1 MRGQCDV
8 AHGRTVPTPGPPPR
22 ILIMS
27 AIRSSVRQRIDSGGT
42 SFSFEFFPPKT
53 EEGSRHLWDAIR
65 RLEPL
70 HPDLVSVTYGAGGST
85 RDRTVAITQQI
96 AHETTLTPMG
106 HLTCV
111 GSTVAELRSVIA
123 AYADAGVH
131 HVLALRGDPSGG
143 PQAPWVSTPGG
154 LEHADELVEL
164 LSQLGDFSIG
174 VAAFPDVHPSSPSLE
189 FDVAVLKA
197 KQDRGADFAMTQ
209 FFFSAGSYF
218 RLVEAAQSAGVE
230 MPIIPGIMPVTNVR
244 QIQRFAQLSGTPL
257 PADMIERFERVA
269 DDADAVVELG
279 VESAAELCSE
289 LLDGG
294 APGLHF
300 YTLNRSFSTLRVY
313 RDLGLTV

>member
-1 MRGQCDV
+1 MP
-8 AHGRTVPTPGPPPR
+8 AT
-22 ILIMS
+22 
-27 AIRSSVRQRIDSGGT
+27 RSSVREHIDSGGR

-53 EEGSRHLWDAIR
+53 EEGTRHLWDAIR

-70 HPDLVSVTYGAGGST
+70 HPALVSVTYGAGGTT

-96 AHETTLTPMG
+96 AQETTLTPMG

-111 GSTVAELRSVIA
+111 GSTVAQLRAVIA

-131 HVLALRGDPSGG
+131 HVLALRGDPPGG
-143 PQAPWVSTPGG
+143 PQAEWTSTPGG

-164 LSQLGDFSIG
+164 VARLGDFSVG
-174 VAAFPDVHPSSPSLE
+174 VAAFPDVHPGSPSLE
-189 FDVAVLKA
+189 FDVQVLKA
-197 KQDRGADFAMTQ
+197 KQARGADFAMTQ
-209 FFFSAGSYF
+209 FFFTAETYF
-218 RLVEAAQSAGVE
+218 RLVEAAEAAGVT

-244 QIQRFAQLSGTPL
+244 QLQRFAQLSGTAL
-257 PADMIERFERVA
+257 PATMIDRFERLA
-269 DDADAVVELG
+269 GDPQAVVEAG
-279 VESAAELCSE
+279 VEQAAGLCSE
-289 LLDGG
+289 LLEGG

>member
-1 MRGQCDV
+1 
-8 AHGRTVPTPGPPPR
+8 
-22 ILIMS
+22 MS
-27 AIRSSVRQRIDSGGT
+27 AIRSSVRQRIDAGGT

-53 EEGSRHLWDAIR
+53 DEGTRHLWDAIR

-70 HPDLVSVTYGAGGST
+70 HPTLVSVTYGAGGST

-111 GSTVAELRSVIA
+111 GSTVAELRAVIA

-131 HVLALRGDPSGG
+131 HVLALRGDPVGG

-154 LEHADELVEL
+154 LEHADELVAL

-174 VAAFPDVHPSSPSLE
+174 VAAFPDVHPSSPSLD

-209 FFFSAGSYF
+209 FFFSADSYF
-218 RLVEAAQSAGVE
+218 RLVEAAQAAGVT

-257 PADMIERFERVA
+257 PDEMIERFEKVA
-269 DDADAVVELG
+269 DDSEAVTELG
-279 VESAAELCSE
+279 VETASALCAE

-300 YTLNRSFSTLRVY
+300 YTLNRSGPTRQLWRL
-313 RDLGLTV
+313 LGLG

>member
-1 MRGQCDV
+1 MSQS
-8 AHGRTVPTPGPPPR
+8 TVR
-22 ILIMS
+22 E
-27 AIRSSVRQRIDSGGT
+27 RIDAGAA

-53 EEGSRHLWDAIR
+53 PEGSAHLWDAIR

-70 HPDLVSVTYGAGGST
+70 NPTLVSVTYGAGGST

-111 GSTVAELRSVIA
+111 GSTVAELRAVIA

-131 HVLALRGDPSGG
+131 HVLALRGDPPGG
-143 PQAPWVSTPGG
+143 PQTHWTSTPGG

-164 LSQLGDFSIG
+164 VNRLGRFSVG
-174 VAAFPDVHPSSPSLE
+174 VAAFPDVHPSSPSLA
-189 FDVAVLKA
+189 FDVQVLKG

-209 FFFSAGSYF
+209 FFFDVDSYL
-218 RLVEAAQSAGVE
+218 RYVDAAAAAGVT
-230 MPIIPGIMPVTNVR
+230 MPIIPGIMPVTDVR
-244 QIQRFAQLSGTPL
+244 QLQRFAMLSGTPL
-257 PADMIERFERVA
+257 PDALTQRFEAVA
-269 DDADAVVELG
+269 DDPDAVVELG
-279 VESAAELCSE
+279 VEVAAQMCSR
-289 LLDGG
+289 LLSEG

>member
-1 MRGQCDV
+1 MPAV
-8 AHGRTVPTPGPPPR
+8 
-22 ILIMS
+22 
-27 AIRSSVRQRIDSGGT
+27 RSSVRERIDAGGA

-53 EEGSRHLWDAIR
+53 DEGTRHLWDAIR

-70 HPDLVSVTYGAGGST
+70 RPTLVSVTYGAGGST

-111 GSTVAELRSVIA
+111 GSTVAELRAVIA

-131 HVLALRGDPSGG
+131 HVLALRGDPPGG
-143 PQAPWVSTPGG
+143 PQAPWVATPGG
-154 LEHADELVEL
+154 LEHADELVALVSE
-164 LSQLGDFSIG
+164 LGDFSVG
-174 VAAFPDVHPSSPSLE
+174 VAAFPDVHPSSPSLD
-189 FDVAVLKA
+189 FDVRVLRT
-197 KQDRGADFAMTQ
+197 KQDRGADFAVTQ
-209 FFFSAGSYF
+209 FFFSPEAYF
-218 RLVEAAQSAGVE
+218 RLVDRAQAAGVT

-244 QIQRFAQLSGTPL
+244 QIQRFAELSGTPL
-257 PADMIERFERVA
+257 PADMVAQFERIA
-269 DDADAVVELG
+269 DDPAAVVELG
-279 VESAAELCSE
+279 VEHAATLGAR

>member
-1 MRGQCDV
+1 M
-8 AHGRTVPTPGPPPR
+8 P
-22 ILIMS
+22 
-27 AIRSSVRQRIDSGGT
+27 AIRSSVRERIDAGGT

-70 HPDLVSVTYGAGGST
+70 RPTLVSVTYGAGGTT
-85 RDRTVAITQQI
+85 RDRTVSITQQI

-111 GSTVAELRSVIA
+111 GSTVAELRAVIA

-131 HVLALRGDPSGG
+131 HVLALRGDPPGG
-143 PQAPWVSTPGG
+143 PQAPWVATPGG
-154 LEHADELVEL
+154 LEHADELVGL
-164 LSQLGDFSIG
+164 VSQLGDFSVG
-174 VAAFPDVHPSSPSLE
+174 VAAFPDVHPASPSMD
-189 FDVAVLKA
+189 FDVRVLRG
-197 KQDRGADFAMTQ
+197 KQDRGADFAVTQ
-209 FFFSAGSYF
+209 FFFSADAYF
-218 RLVEAAQSAGVE
+218 RLVEHAQAAGVT

-244 QIQRFAQLSGTPL
+244 QIQRFAELSGTPL
-257 PADMIERFERVA
+257 PAQMIAQFDRIA
-269 DDADAVVELG
+269 DDPAAVVELG
-279 VESAAELCSE
+279 VEHAAQLGAQ

>member
-1 MRGQCDV
+1 
-8 AHGRTVPTPGPPPR
+8 
-22 ILIMS
+22 MS
-27 AIRSSVRQRIDSGGT
+27 AIRSSVRRRIDSGAT

-53 EEGSRHLWDAIR
+53 QEGSKHLWDAIR

-70 HPDLVSVTYGAGGST
+70 HPALVSVTYGAGGST

-111 GSTVAELRSVIA
+111 SSTVAELRSVIA

-131 HVLALRGDPSGG
+131 HVLALRGDPDGG

-154 LEHADELVEL
+154 LEHADDLVGL

-209 FFFSAGSYF
+209 FFFSPESYF
-218 RLVEAAQSAGVE
+218 RLVDAALAAGVT

-269 DDADAVVELG
+269 DDPDAVVELG
-279 VESAAELCSE
+279 VETASHLCAD
-289 LLDGG
+289 LLEGG

>member
-1 MRGQCDV
+1 
-8 AHGRTVPTPGPPPR
+8 
-22 ILIMS
+22 MS
-27 AIRSSVRQRIDSGGT
+27 AIRSSVRQRIDAGGT

-53 EEGSRHLWDAIR
+53 DEGTRHLWDAIR

-70 HPDLVSVTYGAGGST
+70 HPTLVSVTYGAGGST

-111 GSTVAELRSVIA
+111 GSTVAELRAVIA

-131 HVLALRGDPSGG
+131 HVLALRGDPVGG

-154 LEHADELVEL
+154 LEHADELVAL
-164 LSQLGDFSIG
+164 LSQVGDFSIG
-174 VAAFPDVHPSSPSLE
+174 VAAIPDVHPSSPSLD

-209 FFFSAGSYF
+209 FFFSADSYF
-218 RLVEAAQSAGVE
+218 RLVEAAQAAGVT

-257 PADMIERFERVA
+257 PDEMIERFEKVA
-269 DDADAVVELG
+269 DDSEAVTELG
-279 VESAAELCSE
+279 VETASALCAE

>member
-1 MRGQCDV
+1 MP
-8 AHGRTVPTPGPPPR
+8 AIHSTVRER
-22 ILIMS
+22 IE
-27 AIRSSVRQRIDSGGT
+27 SGGT

-70 HPDLVSVTYGAGGST
+70 RPTLVSVTYGAGGTT

-96 AHETTLTPMG
+96 ARETTLTPMG

-111 GSTVAELRSVIA
+111 GSTVAQLRSVIA

-131 HVLALRGDPSGG
+131 HVLALRGDPPGG
-143 PQAPWVSTPGG
+143 PQAEWSSTPGG
-154 LEHADELVEL
+154 LEHADELVALIE
-164 LSQLGDFSIG
+164 QLGDFHVG
-174 VAAFPDVHPSSPSLE
+174 VAVFPDVHPGSPSLA
-189 FDVAVLKA
+189 FDVQVLKA
-197 KQDRGADFAMTQ
+197 KQDRGAEFAITQ
-209 FFFSAGSYF
+209 FFFSADSYF
-218 RLVEAAQSAGVE
+218 RLVEAAQAAGVTI
-230 MPIIPGIMPVTNVR
+230 PIIPGIMPVTNVR

-257 PADMIERFERVA
+257 PGPLIEQFERVA
-269 DDADAVVELG
+269 DDPAAVVELG
-279 VESAAELCSE
+279 VEQASGMCAEL
-289 LLDGG
+289 LAGG

>member
-1 MRGQCDV
+1 MPHCRK
-8 AHGRTVPTPGPPPR
+8 GRYSDAIKLRPMPAARSTVR
-22 ILIMS
+22 E
-27 AIRSSVRQRIDSGGT
+27 RIDSGGA

-53 EEGSRHLWDAIR
+53 PEGLQHLWDAIR

-70 HPDLVSVTYGAGGST
+70 QPTLVSVTYGAGGGT
-85 RDRTVAITQQI
+85 RDKTVEITHQI
-96 AHETTLTPMG
+96 ARDTTLTPMA

-111 GSTVAELRSVIA
+111 GSTVAELRTVIA

-143 PQAPWVSTPGG
+143 PAAPWTSTPGG
-154 LEHADELVEL
+154 LEHADELVSL
-164 LSQLGDFSIG
+164 IASLGEFSIG

-189 FDVAVLKA
+189 FDVQVLKA

-209 FFFSAGSYF
+209 MFFDVDSYF
-218 RLVEAAQSAGVE
+218 RLVDAAQTAGVT
-230 MPIIPGIMPVTNVR
+230 MPIIPGVMPVTNIR
-244 QIQRFAQLSGTPL
+244 QVERFAELSGTAL
-257 PADMIERFERVA
+257 PAQMVGEFEAVA
-269 DDADAVVELG
+269 NNPQDVVELG
-279 VESAAELCSE
+279 VEHAARLCAK
-289 LLDGG
+289 LLQGG

>member
-1 MRGQCDV
+1 MPATRS
-8 AHGRTVPTPGPPPR
+8 TVRER
-22 ILIMS
+22 IEG
-27 AIRSSVRQRIDSGGT
+27 GGT

-53 EEGSRHLWDAIR
+53 ADGLRHLWDAIR

-70 HPDLVSVTYGAGGST
+70 APTLVSVTYGAGGTT
-85 RDRTVAITQQI
+85 RDRTVEITQQI

-111 GSTVAELRSVIA
+111 GSTVAELRAVIA

-131 HVLALRGDPSGG
+131 HVLALRGDPPGG
-143 PQAPWVSTPGG
+143 PQAPWVSTPHG

-164 LSQLGDFSIG
+164 IASLGEFSIG
-174 VAAFPDVHPSSPSLE
+174 VAAFPDVHPNSPSLA
-189 FDVAVLKA
+189 FDVQVLKD

-209 FFFSAGSYF
+209 MFFDIDSYF
-218 RLVEAAQSAGVE
+218 RLVDAATAAGVT
-230 MPIIPGIMPVTNVR
+230 MPLIPGVMPVTNVR
-244 QIQRFAQLSGTPL
+244 QVERFAQLSGTAL
-257 PADMIERFERVA
+257 PGDMVQRFEAIA
-269 DDADAVVELG
+269 DDAEAVTELG
-279 VESAAELCSE
+279 VEYASQLCAQ
-289 LLDGG
+289 LLERG